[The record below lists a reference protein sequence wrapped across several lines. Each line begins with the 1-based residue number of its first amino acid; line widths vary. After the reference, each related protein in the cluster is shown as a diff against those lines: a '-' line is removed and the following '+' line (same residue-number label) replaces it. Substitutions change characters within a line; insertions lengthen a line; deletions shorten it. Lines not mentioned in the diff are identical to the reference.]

1 MATIFAIL
9 MFLQTN
15 GATIIQVQQ
24 SVFFALSSLFQ
35 LMKMPKTSKFFGTW
49 AVDGGRLI
57 RWLTNPRRVAAF
69 KSIVTLLP
77 KAKAN
82 LTLLVIMLGISGCFG
97 TFEEA
102 RVVQSGPL
110 QASPTR
116 VSSDRCVV
124 LSDREWLYGGIA
136 KGGAVLTGATG
147 ISALPLEGR
156 YETAVAIT
164 TLTVATG
171 TAASFW
177 YSQSAGTK
185 YVMEGCAK

>member
-9 MFLQTN
+9 LFVQTN
-15 GATIIQVQQ
+15 LGVIIQLQQ
-24 SVFFALSSLFQ
+24 GLFFALSTLFQ
-35 LMKMPKTSKFFGTW
+35 LIKMPRTSKFFGTW

-57 RWLTNPRRVAAF
+57 RWVTNPNRVAAL
-69 KSIVTLLP
+69 KSIVALLP

-82 LTLLVIMLGISGCFG
+82 LALLVIMLGISGCFG

-102 RVVQSGPL
+102 RVVQAGPL

-116 VSSDRCVV
+116 VSSDRCVE

-147 ISALPLEGR
+147 ISALPLEGH

-164 TLTVATG
+164 TLTVAAG